1 MSRNTINIHIMQ
13 WLYKKVPLITLQG
26 IIIYRCASLP
36 LKVPLCQ
43 NQIAF
48 SLKYTRSWTNKL
60 CNRTSQQAKT
70 SCNKYLSTHYKLCKT
85 GIWRLLQF
93 FFFFSLCFPPQQNS
107 SEASDKPAPISIH
120 SNFCCSLQ
128 DRYQSIFFSF
138 LNDYF
143 VLLHKA
149 GMFTE
154 AKTVLIKSLKD
165 NSGFVSFAQQPLC
178 PSLLFAISVISP
190 LTAASDLSFSLKIHH
205 S

>member
-13 WLYKKVPLITLQG
+13 RLYKKVPLIPLQG
-26 IIIYRCASLP
+26 IIIFRCASLP
-36 LKVPLCQ
+36 LKVPPCQ

-48 SLKYTRSWTNKL
+48 SLKYTRSWANKL
-60 CNRTSQQAKT
+60 CNRTSQAKT
-70 SCNKYLSTHYKLCKT
+70 SCNKYLSTHYYVKQEFGGCCSS
-85 GIWRLLQF
+85 F
-93 FFFFSLCFPPQQNS
+93 FFFICFHPQKNS

-149 GMFTE
+149 WMFTE
-154 AKTVLIKSLKD
+154 AKTILIKSLKD